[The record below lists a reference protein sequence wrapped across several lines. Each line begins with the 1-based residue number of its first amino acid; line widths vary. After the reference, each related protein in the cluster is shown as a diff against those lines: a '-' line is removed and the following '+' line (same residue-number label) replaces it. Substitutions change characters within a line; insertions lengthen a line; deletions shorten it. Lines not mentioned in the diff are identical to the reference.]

1 MKSSKIKTTTFS
13 LGPENSETSSK
24 KVSVL
29 STGLFKARKKSST
42 KVINENELMIL
53 APPPQGESMLKHA
66 IPIPSEN
73 PDNIL
78 DDQQIIQQVTNH
90 LKEISSSLERTYGFD
105 LNEDQLPEQ
114 DLKSEGEEHP
124 PTEDM
129 TTFLLLCSSIAN
141 QLEEAGKE
149 EQQILESLFKWFQQ
163 EVYHV
168 EELVKEQNVSGWKL
182 PLPDKAVSTSIA
194 QVMERL
200 QRLGYLRNRVSSVTA
215 ITGKAVTTK
224 HKLERQRE
232 QSEIYEDIKK
242 MIEDFN
248 ANFVNNEF
256 IENIM
261 DIADK
266 LFLTESTEPKDL
278 QFQEM
283 FKIIE
288 KQAYKLQQLMNDTE
302 GLEFKCKL
310 IQNDLDVA
318 TEERMILENEL
329 IKIKG
334 PEKTEQLLQREKAF
348 LEFQRKKLEKLKDSS
363 KGGDLER
370 LSMDIRTSSG
380 SLTQLVEGQS
390 VLTLDT
396 QRKSSKEQMQKG
408 GKLEAHGQSSL
419 KGSINLTSSD
429 AVKLKEELIQAQRIV
444 ISLESKNRFLE
455 EQLEEAL
462 QDAEKAKKDLEASN
476 AQMQKESGSDN
487 ESIASKK
494 GKKDKKGKGKS
505 KKDKAKTSKAE
516 KAKTAG

>member
-302 GLEFKCKL
+302 GLEFFPNGAENVAQDNQDNSTTWKRVQFPILQNEGIGLDNSQKCKL

-429 AVKLKEELIQAQRIV
+429 AVKLKEELIQAQILICQVVR
-444 ISLESKNRFLE
+444 RYR
-455 EQLEEAL
+455 
-462 QDAEKAKKDLEASN
+462 
-476 AQMQKESGSDN
+476 
-487 ESIASKK
+487 
-494 GKKDKKGKGKS
+494 
-505 KKDKAKTSKAE
+505 
-516 KAKTAG
+516 